1 MSNRPQRAPGRPGR
15 DMQLL
20 LVINRAPYDGTDVAW
35 NALRLARTALEGG
48 LTVRIFLMNEGVD
61 LARTGARP
69 AEAEFDLQDMLQ
81 DLMQRGAAVR
91 LCQTC
96 LNRCGIGRGEVIP
109 QAKVAGMKDLLEWI
123 QGSDKVLT
131 F

>member
-1 MSNRPQRAPGRPGR
+1 
-15 DMQLL
+15 MQLL

-35 NALRLARTALEGG
+35 NALRLADTALEGG
-48 LTVRIFLMNEGVD
+48 LSVRIFLMNEGVD

-109 QAKVAGMKDLLEWI
+109 QAKVAGMKDLLDWI
-123 QGSDKVLT
+123 KGSDKVLT